1 MGGAPRCGGGEQPSC
16 SPPPAP
22 PFPPAP
28 RPPQLEFREADYS
41 KFLSALDTDK
51 DGEVDF
57 VEYARALAC
66 LCTYC
71 HSYFKDCRPEPPCPQ

>member
-1 MGGAPRCGGGEQPSC
+1 MGAGSSHPALLHLLLR
-16 SPPPAP
+16 PP
-22 PFPPAP
+22 
-28 RPPQLEFREADYS
+28 PPQLEFREADYS

>member
-1 MGGAPRCGGGEQPSC
+1 MWGRGAAILLSSTC
-16 SPPPAP
+16 SSV
-22 PFPPAP
+22 P